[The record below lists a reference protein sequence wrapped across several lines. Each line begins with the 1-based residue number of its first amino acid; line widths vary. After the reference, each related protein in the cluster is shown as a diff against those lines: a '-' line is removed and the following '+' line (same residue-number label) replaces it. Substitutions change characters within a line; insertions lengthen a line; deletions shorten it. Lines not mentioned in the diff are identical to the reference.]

1 MSSRP
6 GLSEQFLRHRLLQ
19 SLPDPSRSNHGEL
32 PESLFGNSE
41 LAALLQD
48 PAHFPDEMSVEQSV
62 ARPACGPAF
71 HSCFRSWFMPSH
83 PRPRQAW
90 LMLSTWRGARL
101 AGLYHWGCSAG
112 PLGSCW
118 CERLGEKWRKNLSR
132 LAADSSLKP
141 EHGNSREKWLVAIIR
156 ANDPAHGY
164 EGGTNLATSPS
175 A

>member
-19 SLPDPSRSNHGEL
+19 SLSDPSRSDHGEF
-32 PESLFGNSE
+32 PKTLFGNSE
-41 LAALLQD
+41 PAALLQN